1 MSSTSVPK
9 LPRVEQVASIPR
21 VLHQTFPSRILPIA
35 FRENVRRLRELH
47 PNWDYRFYDD
57 DDIVQYIRT
66 HYGEEIF
73 AYFMRIDARYGAA
86 RADVFRYL
94 LMYREGGVYL
104 DIKSAARGPLDEVL
118 RSDDQYVL
126 SYWRGSQFSGWG
138 DYSELR
144 EYGGREFQQWHIIT
158 APGHPYLRSVLE
170 IVLQNIESYAPLTW
184 GVGRKGVMRV
194 TGPVAYTRA
203 IGLVRSKYPH
213 RLVNGQDELLLEYTT
228 LSDGHHRSLFKF
240 HYTFLREPVVLLEGR
255 RRITWILLGPV
266 YKYGVIPAWRIVA
279 AILRRINKVILFLG
293 GKPIR
298 LSE

>member
-1 MSSTSVPK
+1 MSLTSVPR
-9 LPRVEQVASIPR
+9 LPRAEQGASIPR
-21 VLHQTFPSRILPIA
+21 VLHQTFPSRVLPVA

-57 DDIVQYIRT
+57 DDIVQYIRA

-73 AYFMRIDARYGAA
+73 RYFTRIDPRYGAA
-86 RADVFRYL
+86 RADLFRYL

-158 APGHPYLRSVLE
+158 VPGHPYLRSVLE
-170 IVLQNIESYAPLTW
+170 IVLRNIESYTPLTW

-228 LSDGHHRSLFKF
+228 LSDVYHRSLFKF
-240 HYTFLREPVVLLEGR
+240 HYTVLRESVVLLEGR
-255 RRITWILLGPV
+255 RRIIWVLLGPI
-266 YKYGVIPAWRIVA
+266 YKYGVIPGERMVA

-293 GKPIR
+293 GKAIR
-298 LSE
+298 PSE

>member
-1 MSSTSVPK
+1 MSVPR
-9 LPRVEQVASIPR
+9 LPRVEQGASIPR
-21 VLHQTFPSRILPIA
+21 VLHQTFPSRTLPIA
-35 FRENVRRLRELH
+35 FRENVGRLRELH

-73 AYFMRIDARYGAA
+73 AYFKRIDSRYGAA
-86 RADVFRYL
+86 RADIFRYL

-144 EYGGREFQQWHIIT
+144 EYGGQEFQQWHIIT
-158 APGHPYLRSVLE
+158 APGHPYLKSVVE
-170 IVLQNIESYAPLTW
+170 IVLRNIENYTPLTW

-203 IGLVRSKYPH
+203 IGLIRSKYPH
-213 RLVNGQDELLLEYTT
+213 RLVNGQDELLLDYTT
-228 LSDGHHRSLFKF
+228 LSDVYHRSLFKF
-240 HYTFLREPVVLLEGR
+240 HYTALRDPVVLLEGR
-255 RRITWILLGPV
+255 KKITWILLGPF
-266 YKYGVIPAWRIVA
+266 YKHGVLLGERIYA

-293 GKPIR
+293 GKPLR
-298 LSE
+298 PSK

>member
-57 DDIVQYIRT
+57 DDIVQYIRA

-73 AYFMRIDARYGAA
+73 AYFMRIDPRYGAA

-138 DYSELR
+138 DYPELR

-228 LSDGHHRSLFKF
+228 LSDGYHRSLFKF